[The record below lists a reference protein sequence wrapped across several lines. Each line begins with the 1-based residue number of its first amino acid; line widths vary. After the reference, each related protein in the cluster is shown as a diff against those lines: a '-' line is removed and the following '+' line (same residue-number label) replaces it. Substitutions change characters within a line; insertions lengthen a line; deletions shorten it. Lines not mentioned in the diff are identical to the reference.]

1 MKLKTVKRLDSIP
14 LSPAFFTAEGY
25 LRDRP
30 IVTTCGIFEYIGD
43 NGEVI
48 RELRLPEEVF
58 APESLESYKGKPI
71 IITHEAG
78 EVNKDNARQEQ
89 IGTILSPG
97 QRDGDSVRAEI
108 VIHDTDAMKACGLKE
123 LSLGYDVDI
132 DPTPGTYRG
141 QPYDSIQRNI
151 RVNHLALVDEARAGH
166 TARLNLDGKKNKIPK
181 GGAKKMY
188 KRKDGAGMLTPEQL
202 EEAVEMY
209 MAAHQADFPVID
221 EGENPEEKS
230 PVEQIRENTDRRD
243 ADIEA
248 VTAEEIPQMHEEIKT
263 LLGEIDKLQGAND
276 VAGADGA
283 GCLPNRDEGEPAAEP
298 DKQDEGDP
306 TEPDKVDGDDTQD
319 PAEDTTMKM
328 DAAERTFADMYA
340 ICQMAAK
347 LNLDGFTP
355 RSVLDGKKAIIRAV
369 NPKVHL
375 DGKSREYVDGAYE
388 AACTA
393 IASRKSTS
401 AQKAKAYGTMKVDSA
416 AFSGE
421 SEAEKARKRMIENM
435 RKRGNN

>member
-14 LSPAFFTAEGY
+14 LRPAYFTYEGY

-30 IVTTCGIFEYIGD
+30 VVTTCGIFEYIGD

-71 IITHEAG
+71 IITHDAG

-123 LSLGYDVDI
+123 LSLGYDVDL
-132 DPTPGTYRG
+132 DPTPGTWRG

-151 RVNHLALVDEARAGH
+151 RINHLALVDEARAGH
-166 TARLNLDGKKNKIPK
+166 TARLNLDGKKNKNPK
-181 GGAKKMY
+181 GGAKKMEA
-188 KRKDGAGMLTPEQL
+188 RKDGAGILTPEQL
-202 EEAVEMY
+202 EEAIEMY
-209 MAAHQADFPVID
+209 MAAHQADLPTAD
-221 EGENPEEKS
+221 EGEVQEEKS
-230 PVEQIRENTDRRD
+230 PVERIRENADRRD
-243 ADIEA
+243 VDVSA
-248 VTAEEIPQMHEEIKT
+248 VTAEEIPEIKT
-263 LLGEIDKLQGAND
+263 LLGEIDKLQGANA
-276 VAGADGA
+276 VTGADRA
-283 GCLPNRDEGEPAAEP
+283 GCLPNKDEGETATDP
-298 DKQDEGDP
+298 DKQDADD
-306 TEPDKVDGDDTQD
+306 TDPDKTDGDDTQA

-401 AQKAKAYGTMKVDSA
+401 AQKAKAYGAMNVDSA
-416 AFSGE
+416 TFSGE

>member
-14 LSPAFFTAEGY
+14 LSPAFFTPEGY

-30 IVTTCGIFEYIGD
+30 VVTTCGIFEYIRED
-43 NGEVI
+43 GEI
-48 RELRLPEEVF
+48 ERELRLPEEVF
-58 APESLESYKGKPI
+58 SPESLESYKGKPI

-78 EVNKDNARQEQ
+78 DINKDNARQEQ

-97 QRDGDSVRAEI
+97 QRDGNSVRAEI

-123 LSLGYDVDI
+123 LSLGYDVDL
-132 DPTPGTYRG
+132 DPTPGTWRG

-151 RVNHLALVDEARAGH
+151 RINHLALVDEARAGH
-166 TARLNLDGKKNKIPK
+166 TARLNLDGKKNKNPK
-181 GGAKKMY
+181 GGAKKMEA
-188 KRKDGAGMLTPEQL
+188 RKDGAGILTPEQL

-209 MAAHQADFPVID
+209 MAAHREDFPTAD
-221 EGENPEEKS
+221 EGVGQEEKS
-230 PVEQIRENTDRRD
+230 PVEQIRENADRRD
-243 ADIEA
+243 ADVSA

-276 VAGADGA
+276 VTGADGA
-283 GCLPNRDEGEPAAEP
+283 GCLPNRDEGEPAADP
-298 DKQDEGDP
+298 DKQDADD
-306 TEPDKVDGDDTQD
+306 TDPDKTDGDDTQA
-319 PAEDTTMKM
+319 PAEDTSMKM
-328 DAAERTFADMYA
+328 DAAERMFADMYA

-369 NPKVHL
+369 NPKVRL

-401 AQKAKAYGTMKVDSA
+401 AQKAKAYGSMNVDSA

-421 SEAEKARKRMIENM
+421 SEAEKARKRMIEKM

>member
-14 LSPAFFTAEGY
+14 LSPAFFTPEGY

-30 IVTTCGIFEYIGD
+30 VVTTCGIFEYIGE
-43 NGEVI
+43 NGEI
-48 RELRLPEEVF
+48 ERELRLPEEVF

-71 IITHEAG
+71 IITHDAG

-123 LSLGYDVDI
+123 LSLGYDVDL
-132 DPTPGTYRG
+132 DPTPGTWRG

-151 RVNHLALVDEARAGH
+151 RINHLALVDEARAGH
-166 TARLNLDGKKNKIPK
+166 TARLNLDGKKNKNPK
-181 GGAKKMY
+181 GGAKKMEA
-188 KRKDGAGMLTPEQL
+188 RKDGAGILTPEQL
-202 EEAVEMY
+202 EEAIEMY
-209 MAAHQADFPVID
+209 MAAHQADLPTAD
-221 EGENPEEKS
+221 EGEVQEEKS
-230 PVEQIRENTDRRD
+230 PVERIRENADRRD
-243 ADIEA
+243 ADVSA

-276 VAGADGA
+276 VTGADRA
-283 GCLPNRDEGEPAAEP
+283 GCLPNKDEGETATDP
-298 DKQDEGDP
+298 DKQDADD
-306 TEPDKVDGDDTQD
+306 TDPDKTDGDDTQA

-369 NPKVHL
+369 NPKVRL

-401 AQKAKAYGTMKVDSA
+401 AQKAKAYGTMNADA
-416 AFSGE
+416 ASLPGE

>member
-14 LSPAFFTAEGY
+14 LSPAFFTPEGY

-43 NGEVI
+43 DGETV
-48 RELRLPEEVF
+48 RELRLPDEVF
-58 APESLESYKGKPI
+58 SPDSLESYKGKPI
-71 IITHEAG
+71 IITHDAG
-78 EVNKDNARQEQ
+78 EVNKNNAKREQ

-108 VIHDTDAMKACGLKE
+108 VIHDTDAMKASGLKE

-132 DPTPGTYRG
+132 DPTPGTWHG

-151 RVNHLALVDEARAGH
+151 RINHLALVDEARAGH
-166 TARLNLDGKKNKIPK
+166 TARLNLDGKKNKNPK
-181 GGAKKMY
+181 GGEKKMY
-188 KRKDGAGMLTPEQL
+188 KRKDGVDMLTPEQL

-221 EGENPEEKS
+221 EGEAQEEKS

-248 VTAEEIPQMHEEIKT
+248 ITAEEIPQMHEEIKT

-276 VAGADGA
+276 VSADGI
-283 GCLPNRDEGEPAAEP
+283 GCLQNKDEGEPTADP
-298 DKQDEGDP
+298 DKQDAEEITD
-306 TEPDKVDGDDTQD
+306 PDKTDGDDTQA
-319 PAEDTTMKM
+319 PAEDTSMKM
-328 DAAERTFADMYA
+328 DAAERTFSDMYA

-401 AQKAKAYGTMKVDSA
+401 AQKAKAYGTMNADSA

>member
-14 LSPAFFTAEGY
+14 LSRAFFTPEGY

-30 IVTTCGIFEYIGD
+30 VVTTCGIFEYIGED
-43 NGEVI
+43 GEI
-48 RELRLPEEVF
+48 ERELRLPEEVF
-58 APESLESYKGKPI
+58 SPESLESYKGKPI

-78 EVNKDNARQEQ
+78 DINKDNARQEQ

-97 QRDGDSVRAEI
+97 QRDGNSVRAEI

-123 LSLGYDVDI
+123 LSLGYDVDL
-132 DPTPGTYRG
+132 DPTPGTWRG

-151 RVNHLALVDEARAGH
+151 RINHLALVDEARAGH
-166 TARLNLDGKKNKIPK
+166 TARLNLDGKKNKNPK
-181 GGAKKMY
+181 GGAKKMEA
-188 KRKDGAGMLTPEQL
+188 RKDGAGILTPEQL

-209 MAAHQADFPVID
+209 MAAHREDFPTAD
-221 EGENPEEKS
+221 EGEGQEEKS
-230 PVEQIRENTDRRD
+230 PVEQIRENADRRD
-243 ADIEA
+243 ADVSA

-276 VAGADGA
+276 VTGADGA
-283 GCLPNRDEGEPAAEP
+283 GCLPNRDEGEPAADP
-298 DKQDEGDP
+298 DKQDADD
-306 TEPDKVDGDDTQD
+306 TDPDKTDGDDTQA
-319 PAEDTTMKM
+319 PAEDTSMKM

-369 NPKVHL
+369 NPKVRL